1 MKSDLRLRGLTL
13 VEALIVVLIIGM
25 LAAMLYPVFGSMRM
39 RLKVVGTVQRMKQF
53 NVALQTYR
61 QEWGGADVFTSFW
74 SYYTVGLHPNILPGS
89 DPQNPWGEG
98 ARYVWEPVDPVLPG
112 IRPQDWLGPCAPISV
127 GIPDQFEDGLDYG
140 GAAGHVRMVAHQY
153 DPLVMLKPVEGGG
166 FTANW
171 HLYKDYL
178 TEYRENAVV
187 LAEFYC
193 NRLDPLVR
201 SRHVSKRGIALLLS
215 GQVVN
220 KYDQGN
226 WNDLRWFSPPA
237 D

>member
-1 MKSDLRLRGLTL
+1 MKRIKRNHALTL
-13 VEALIVVLIIGM
+13 LEALIVVLIIGM
-25 LAAMLYPVFGSMRM
+25 LAAMLYPVFESLKMKM
-39 RLKVVGTVQRMKQF
+39 KVVGTVQRMKQF
-53 NVALQTYR
+53 HIALQMYR
-61 QEWGGADVFTSFW
+61 QDWGGADVFTSFR
-74 SYYTVGLHPNILPGS
+74 SYYTVGLPPNIRETGIP
-89 DPQNPWGEG
+89 E
-98 ARYVWEPVDPVLPG
+98 YVWMPVDPMLPG
-112 IRPQDWLGPCAPISV
+112 IRPEDWIGPCSP
-127 GIPDQFEDGLDYG
+127 GPMQIPESFDSGVQYG
-140 GAAGHVRMVAHQY
+140 GARGHLRMVAHMY

-171 HLYKDYL
+171 LLYKDYL
-178 TEYRENAVV
+178 PQYRENAVV

-193 NRLDPLVR
+193 NRLDTKTLSPYV
-201 SRHVSKRGIALLLS
+201 SRRGIALLLS